1 MNSVFRNLRLVI
13 ALLILFTSA
22 ICSRAQKVN
31 ETHINL
37 PDSISEEIL
46 MFMEDYLMDSLNY
59 SLREDSFSILTD
71 TLVIETQVYSK
82 KLLWIIPLKQVDTT
96 IFMNHVFFYD
106 LKDNPRK
113 INMKSF
119 AYIGSLE
126 KDTLVSDYNY
136 RVKNK
141 AKAHSKDL
149 RNSVHDALKRYLEDK

>member
-1 MNSVFRNLRLVI
+1 MKNFFFGRAQI
-13 ALLILFTSA
+13 FIILFFLSF
-22 ICSRAQKVN
+22 SYSFSQKVN

-37 PDSISEEIL
+37 SDSISEEIL

-136 RVKNK
+136 RVRNK
-141 AKAHSKDL
+141 AKAHSKDV